1 MHLDFRW
8 KIYKELL
15 QRLLLITVFFCC
27 FFFRAMF
34 APACLS
40 HEVITRKWVL
50 FIFKRPLPCCTI
62 FYLCADSALLCCVLA
77 IGLMCRLKA
86 PPCPERCT
94 AGTAASTTTGTTRL
108 RLKAV
113 LCIWLTAARGH
124 TATPPAPPSE
134 ISSQGRRWMSFS
146 SSCTWALMC
155 RRWPSSRE
163 WTPASYWACSAV
175 AAKRTQ
181 THRHYL
187 NVKLSRVGWLV
198 SLASLP
204 SLIPPTT
211 PPSSQPILP
220 IMNFLWPPVYFTP
233 NLSQCRD
240 FDLVP
245 QSLFSHLVTNTVATY
260 HNDKAQMFAT
270 HHLNYILFCKR
281 KYHECNPVLRMLTD
295 VLFLCLSF
303 HIV

>member
-50 FIFKRPLPCCTI
+50 FIFKRPLPRCTI

-204 SLIPPTT
+204 TYNEFPLTSCLLYSKPQ
-211 PPSSQPILP
+211 SVQG
-220 IMNFLWPPVYFTP
+220 LWPCPTIPFLPSGDKYCGNIPQWQGTNLCDSPFKLYF
-233 NLSQCRD
+233 
-240 FDLVP
+240 
-245 QSLFSHLVTNTVATY
+245 
-260 HNDKAQMFAT
+260 
-270 HHLNYILFCKR
+270 
-281 KYHECNPVLRMLTD
+281 VL
-295 VLFLCLSF
+295 
-303 HIV
+303 